1 MVDLRLALQ
10 SPNCPLQFFN
20 LSGAGLFSIA
30 LEMVSRQRLMRCLS
44 TISIADSAS
53 QHLIQIGEHD
63 RFTIKLVAIATFQWP
78 SSYLN

>member
-10 SPNCPLQFFN
+10 SLNCPFELVN
-20 LSGAGLFSIA
+20 LSRAGLLSIA
-30 LEMVSRQRLMRCLS
+30 LEIVSRQRLMRCLS

-63 RFTIKLVAIATFQWP
+63 KFTIKLVAIATSQWP
-78 SSYLN
+78 SNYLN